1 LDFARTVIKQNLDFD
16 KTVIYRLLNFDKAES
31 GHLGDIVG

>member
-16 KTVIYRLLNFDKAES
+16 KTVIYRLLNFNKAES